1 MDKTAFINTL
11 EQSRAEWEA
20 LLAPVDEER
29 MLQPGAAGKWSVK
42 DVIVHV
48 TWGERE
54 IVPIM
59 RTHVLAGSELW
70 ELSDD
75 ERNEIVYQ
83 QNRDRPLQEILQEEQ
98 QAYADLFEAAQALS
112 DEDLNDSQ
120 RFKQMPEEWVPWQI
134 IAGCSFKHYQDHMP
148 SIREWLAQR
157 QEIGRAHV

>member
-1 MDKTAFINTL
+1 MDKTTFINTL
-11 EQSRAEWEA
+11 KQSRAEWEA
-20 LLAPVDEER
+20 LLAQVDEER

-83 QNRDRPLQEILQEEQ
+83 QNRDRPLQETLHEEQ
-98 QAYADLFEAAQALS
+98 QAYADLLEAAQALS
-112 DEDLNDSQ
+112 DEDLNDPH

-148 SIREWLAQR
+148 SIGEWLAQR
-157 QEIGRAHV
+157 QTHKY

>member
-1 MDKTAFINTL
+1 MDKATFINTL

-20 LLAPVDEER
+20 LLAQVDEER

-42 DVIVHV
+42 DVIAHV

-70 ELSDD
+70 NLSDD

-98 QAYADLFEAAQALS
+98 QAYADLLEAAQTLS
-112 DEDLNDSQ
+112 DEDLNDPH
-120 RFKQMPEEWVPWQI
+120 RFKQMLEEWVPWQI

-148 SIREWLAQR
+148 SIREWLAQ
-157 QEIGRAHV
+157 QQTHMH

>member
-1 MDKTAFINTL
+1 MDKATFINTL

-20 LLAPVDEER
+20 LLAQVDEER

-42 DVIVHV
+42 DVIAHV

-70 ELSDD
+70 NLSDD

-83 QNRDRPLQEILQEEQ
+83 QNRDRPLQEIMHEEQ
-98 QAYADLFEAAQALS
+98 QAYTDLFEAAQALS
-112 DEDLNDSQ
+112 DEDLNDPH
-120 RFKQMPEEWVPWQI
+120 RFKQMPVEWVPWQI

-157 QEIGRAHV
+157 QERSQ

>member
-1 MDKTAFINTL
+1 MDKAMFINTL
-11 EQSRAEWEA
+11 KQSRAEWEA
-20 LLAPVDEER
+20 LLAQVDEER

-98 QAYADLFEAAQALS
+98 QAYADLLEAAQALS
-112 DEDLNDSQ
+112 DEDLNDPH
-120 RFKQMPEEWVPWQI
+120 RFKQMPDGWVPWQI

-157 QEIGRAHV
+157 QERSQ

>member
-1 MDKTAFINTL
+1 MDKATFINTL
-11 EQSRAEWEA
+11 KQSRAEWEA
-20 LLAPVDEER
+20 LLAQVDEEQ

-48 TWGERE
+48 AWGERE
-54 IVPIM
+54 MVPIM
-59 RTHVLAGSELW
+59 HTRVLVGSELW

-75 ERNEIVYQ
+75 ERNEIEYQ

-112 DEDLNDSQ
+112 DEDLNDPH

-134 IAGCSFKHYQDHMP
+134 FAGNSFKHYQDHIP

-157 QEIGRAHV
+157 QERSQ

>member
-1 MDKTAFINTL
+1 MDKATFINTL

-20 LLAPVDEER
+20 LLAQVDEER

-70 ELSDD
+70 NLSDD

-98 QAYADLFEAAQALS
+98 QAYADLLEAAQTLS
-112 DEDLNDSQ
+112 DEDLNDPH

-148 SIREWLAQR
+148 SIREWMAQR
-157 QEIGRAHV
+157 QTHMH

>member
-1 MDKTAFINTL
+1 MDKATFINTL

-20 LLAPVDEER
+20 LLAQVDEER
-29 MLQPGAAGKWSVK
+29 MLQPGAARKWSVK
-42 DVIVHV
+42 DVIAHV

-54 IVPIM
+54 MVPIM

-70 ELSDD
+70 NLSDD
-75 ERNEIVYQ
+75 ERNEVVYQ

-112 DEDLNDSQ
+112 DEDLNDPH
-120 RFKQMPEEWVPWQI
+120 RFKQMPEGWVPWQI
-134 IAGCSFKHYQDHMP
+134 IAGCSFKHYQDHIP

-157 QEIGRAHV
+157 QTHMH

>member
-1 MDKTAFINTL
+1 MDKTVFINTL
-11 EQSRAEWEA
+11 KQSRAEWEA
-20 LLAPVDEER
+20 LLAQVDEER

-48 TWGERE
+48 TWSERE
-54 IVPIM
+54 MVPIM
-59 RTHVLAGSELW
+59 STRELVGSELW

-98 QAYADLFEAAQALS
+98 QAYADLFEAAQTLS
-112 DEDLNDSQ
+112 DEDLNDPH

-157 QEIGRAHV
+157 QTHMH

>member
-1 MDKTAFINTL
+1 MDKATFINTL

-20 LLAPVDEER
+20 LLAQVDEER

-70 ELSDD
+70 NLSDD

-112 DEDLNDSQ
+112 DEDLNDPH
-120 RFKQMPEEWVPWQI
+120 RFKQMLEEWVPWQI

-157 QEIGRAHV
+157 QERSQ

>member
-1 MDKTAFINTL
+1 MDKTVFINTL
-11 EQSRAEWEA
+11 KQSRAEWEA
-20 LLAPVDEER
+20 LLAQVDEER

-48 TWGERE
+48 TWSERE
-54 IVPIM
+54 MVPIM
-59 RTHVLAGSELW
+59 STRELVGSELW

-98 QAYADLFEAAQALS
+98 QAYADLLEAAQALS
-112 DEDLNDSQ
+112 DEDLNDPH
-120 RFKQMPEEWVPWQI
+120 RFKQMPDGWVPWQI
-134 IAGCSFKHYQDHMP
+134 IAGCSFKHYQDHVP

-157 QEIGRAHV
+157 QTHMH

>member
-11 EQSRAEWEA
+11 KQSRAEWEA
-20 LLAPVDEER
+20 LLAQVDEER

-83 QNRDRPLQEILQEEQ
+83 QNRDRPLQEILHEEQ
-98 QAYADLFEAAQALS
+98 QAYADLLEAAQTLS
-112 DEDLNDSQ
+112 DEDLNDSH

-157 QEIGRAHV
+157 QAHMH